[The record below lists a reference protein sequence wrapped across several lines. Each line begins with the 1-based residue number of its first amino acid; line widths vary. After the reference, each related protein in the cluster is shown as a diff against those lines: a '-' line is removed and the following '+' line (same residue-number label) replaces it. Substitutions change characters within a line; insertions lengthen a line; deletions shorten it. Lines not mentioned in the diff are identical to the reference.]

1 MADRDRRRAEER
13 QAEWRAERI
22 GWKQRSR
29 TNKQASRN
37 MDERL
42 RHLTEGTD
50 ALDKRLRRHAEERAT
65 WHKKWDDLPRS
76 SAGRTRRLS

>member
-13 QAEWRAERI
+13 QAELRAERI

-42 RHLTEGTD
+42 RRLTEGTD
-50 ALDKRLRRHAEERAT
+50 ALDKRLRRHAEESAT
-65 WHKKWDDLPRS
+65 WHKNWDDHPR